1 MKSLAWLCLCTC
13 RTKQLSACFSA
24 VSDEWELCG
33 LGKAWGFKHRLFP
46 FHFSAAGW
54 LLIYSCS
61 IACFWIITE
70 TVLVIGSP
78 RCFTT
83 FLESQTAG
91 VLWQHTI
98 QFQSSSVCL
107 LCSWAGQ
114 GKPSSVQGEKKA
126 APPRVGCLPAAC
138 LQTRD
143 WVASWDRQEINVNGK
158 WMFSEFCHRLASAF
172 GSIYEQLFPFPTDG
186 HVG

>member
-33 LGKAWGFKHRLFP
+33 LGKAWGFEHRLFP
-46 FHFSAAGW
+46 FHFGAAGW

-98 QFQSSSVCL
+98 QLQSSSVSCAPGQDTASPVACGERRSQPPQSGMSACISPANWGL
-107 LCSWAGQ
+107 GCRLRWAG
-114 GKPSSVQGEKKA
+114 
-126 APPRVGCLPAAC
+126 
-138 LQTRD
+138 
-143 WVASWDRQEINVNGK
+143 N
-158 WMFSEFCHRLASAF
+158 
-172 GSIYEQLFPFPTDG
+172 
-186 HVG
+186 